1 MEEEAIKL
9 LKQILSLK
17 ETSLYTFVEMQARN
31 KKIKSEDAYSETVRL
46 IYLLASNNLIELQTT
61 EGEDGSETIVKPTT
75 LGETYCKS
83 EAIEKR
89 LKQ

>member
-1 MEEEAIKL
+1 
-9 LKQILSLK
+9 
-17 ETSLYTFVEMQARN
+17 MQARN
-31 KKIKSEDAYSETVRL
+31 KKIKSEDAYNETIRL
-46 IYLLASNNLIELQTT
+46 IYLLASNNLIELKTI

-83 EAIEKR
+83 EAMEKR